1 MSVTC
6 RFPLALLQ
14 QIQHDLAAL
23 TRTVQ
28 TLQTTTDNSLVL
40 TLQST
45 VDSIAAVLSSTQTS
59 INNVFLHPTF
69 TECTVGTLNYLDD
82 FGIPHNLENT
92 LDSKLIVASRV
103 TPAYYANNRKI
114 ALACDS
120 SNTACVCF
128 CSNDA
133 NTSNTTYDCKLLSQG
148 GVSGI
153 EGKGDLT
160 VYSNRTF
167 FSGDVDVS
175 NNNVTCKH

>member
-14 QIQHDLAAL
+14 QIQNDLAAL

-59 INNVFLHPTF
+59 IDNVFLHPTF

-82 FGIPHNLENT
+82 FGIPHDLENT
-92 LDSKLIVASRV
+92 LDSKLTVASRV
-103 TPAYYANNRKI
+103 TPTYYANNRKI
-114 ALACDS
+114 MLGCDVA
-120 SNTACVCF
+120 NTAYVHF
-128 CSNDA
+128 NSNHA
-133 NTSNTTYDCKLLSQG
+133 NTTNTTFDCKLVSQG
-148 GVSGI
+148 GVNG
-153 EGKGDLT
+153 
-160 VYSNRTF
+160 
-167 FSGDVDVS
+167 VD
-175 NNNVTCKH
+175 KKK

>member
-1 MSVTC
+1 MSVMC

-14 QIQHDLAAL
+14 QIQNDLATL
-23 TRTVQ
+23 THTVQ
-28 TLQTTTDNSLVL
+28 TLQTTTDNSLIL

-114 ALACDS
+114 TLGCDVA
-120 SNTACVCF
+120 NTAYVHF
-128 CSNDA
+128 NSNDTNTT
-133 NTSNTTYDCKLLSQG
+133 NTSFDCKL
-148 GVSGI
+148 V
-153 EGKGDLT
+153 
-160 VYSNRTF
+160 
-167 FSGDVDVS
+167 
-175 NNNVTCKH
+175 